1 MLSPSH
7 KPMGPTNTH
16 THTHTYKQ
24 RPYVGE
30 HEVLPSGTFVEP
42 LSFKLP
48 SHQSLHLCKTFSSLN
63 VSMKSIH
70 VNYL

>member
-48 SHQSLHLCKTFSSLN
+48 SH
-63 VSMKSIH
+63 
-70 VNYL
+70 